1 MSTVITGG
9 YLRMGCGLGGE
20 GMEGGWKGGG
30 SLGRDGEC
38 RVAVLGEPGVGKNA
52 LVARFVRGEFPL
64 VRHQICSI
72 FINMIFTQSSCHP
85 ISIESD
91 SILNRSGMLVNIWM

>member
-1 MSTVITGG
+1 
-9 YLRMGCGLGGE
+9 MGCGRGGE
-20 GMEGGWKGGG
+20 GIEGGWKGGG

-72 FINMIFTQSSCHP
+72 FIRKMIFTQFSYH
-85 ISIESD
+85 IYNLFIESN
-91 SILNRSGMLVNIWM
+91 SILNRSGMLVKI